1 MNELD
6 KHLINQMS
14 YEQKLALIYDKRSEG
29 FNEECRYYGAD
40 FIDGLIEH
48 NTINDPAKG
57 VSHREPV
64 MGMLLALANLYES
77 GAGAQSRLELQAQTE
92 LSQFAVSI
100 TSAISDR
107 AAVIRSA
114 VDDCLV
120 LESAYASVILG
131 RRELD
136 VEFVDSSGTCISYES
151 GESEEQ
157 LELFGD
163 E

>member
-6 KHLINQMS
+6 KHLISKMS
-14 YEQKLALIYDKRSEG
+14 DDQKLALIYDKKAED
-29 FNEECRYYGAD
+29 FNEQCRFFGGD
-40 FIDGLIEH
+40 FIDGMIEH
-48 NTINDPAKG
+48 NTIQDPVKG

-64 MGMLLALANLYES
+64 IGMLMALANIYEA
-77 GAGAQSRLELQAQTE
+77 GAGAQSRWELQAQTE
-92 LSQFAVSI
+92 LSQYAVQI
-100 TSAISDR
+100 TTAISDR

-131 RRELD
+131 RKELD
-136 VEFVDSSGTCISYES
+136 VEYVDSSGNCVRYET
-151 GESEEQ
+151 EEQ

-163 E
+163 EEK